1 MRSKPKPDSG
11 VSPVDDEQSTPS
23 DILAAAMRLL
33 ARREHSCLE
42 LQRKLEDRGF
52 AHGEITEVL
61 AALAA
66 ERLQS
71 DARFA
76 EAYVYYRS
84 SRGRGPVRI
93 RAELRERGI
102 GDELIS
108 RYLSMAGAE
117 WRVSAETERQK
128 RFGEALPQ
136 EWSERSRQA
145 RFLQN
150 RGFSAEQIRAVLDGR
165 SKE

>member
-1 MRSKPKPDSG
+1 
-11 VSPVDDEQSTPS
+11 
-23 DILAAAMRLL
+23 MRLL

-42 LQRKLEDRGF
+42 LQHKLEGRGF
-52 AHGEITEVL
+52 AAGEVAEVL
-61 AALAA
+61 ASLAA

-71 DARFA
+71 DERFA
-76 EAYVYYRS
+76 EAYVYFRS

-108 RYLSMAGAE
+108 RYLSMTGNE
-117 WRVSAETERQK
+117 WQVRAAAERQK
-128 RFGEALPQ
+128 RFGDELPQ
-136 EWSERSRQA
+136 EWKERSRQA

-150 RGFSAEQIRAVLDGR
+150 RGFSSEQIRVVLDG
-165 SKE
+165 KHDE